1 MSNNPDSAETLLT
14 GYNHELFDALE
25 GPDEAFNVVKS
36 LNGENVIDT
45 TIWDLFVRHDMW
57 DKFGITL
64 LHRHF
69 NMAPSEKLVSV
80 DNTSVP

>member
-1 MSNNPDSAETLLT
+1 MI
-14 GYNHELFDALE
+14 

-57 DKFGITL
+57 DKYAVLIYTEGLLSFMICGNRFGITL